1 MFRDWPSLWQ
11 QLKAELAIPLQAGL
25 CHAEGVAPPG
35 SLLMLP
41 TEVKQ
46 CCFQNLEV
54 RAKPGTDLSWQLQQE
69 RTLCAKQRISPAP
82 APALPTLTSDSMHNL
97 KITPRTALAL
107 YLLVPHTCLHPG
119 VRCAPVNQ

>member
-1 MFRDWPSLWQ
+1 MFRDWPGLWQ

-25 CHAEGVAPPG
+25 CHAEGVALPG

-69 RTLCAKQRISPAP
+69 RTLCAQQRISPAP

-97 KITPRTALAL
+97 RSPLAQ
-107 YLLVPHTCLHPG
+107 HWHCICLRPTLASTLG
-119 VRCAPVNQ
+119 SAAPQ